1 MYKYFTFYKD
11 YKATNRSELWVY
23 SATAGKVFC
32 KAQLAATYTTC
43 SMNVGIVTVSITSF
57 MMWVNA
63 AHMSVSII
71 GEVSLDSQFK
81 KMTSKYNLQIY
92 KKAYTYV

>member
-1 MYKYFTFYKD
+1 
-11 YKATNRSELWVY
+11 
-23 SATAGKVFC
+23 
-32 KAQLAATYTTC
+32 
-43 SMNVGIVTVSITSF
+43 